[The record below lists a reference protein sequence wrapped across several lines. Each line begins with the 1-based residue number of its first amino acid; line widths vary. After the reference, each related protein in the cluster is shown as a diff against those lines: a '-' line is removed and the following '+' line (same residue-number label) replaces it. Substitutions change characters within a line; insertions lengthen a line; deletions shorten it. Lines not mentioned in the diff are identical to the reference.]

1 MMVLFGFI
9 GLFIVTNI
17 FFVTLYGFQLHGPYS
32 QLNPVKWLGNVA
44 GIALVIGSLLMI
56 RNRLAKKDQVSTY
69 KDWWLIIWALALG
82 VTGMLS
88 EMTRLAGMAGLTYFI
103 YFVHLMF
110 VWSLFFFIAYSKL
123 AHLVYRTTALAY
135 NEYIGRQ

>member
-1 MMVLFGFI
+1 M
-9 GLFIVTNI
+9 
-17 FFVTLYGFQLHGPYS
+17 YGFQIHGPYS

-44 GIALVIGSLLMI
+44 GIALVVGSLLMI
-56 RNRLAKKDQVSTY
+56 KNRLAKKDQVSSY
-69 KDWWLIIWALALG
+69 KDWWLLIWAFALG
-82 VTGMLS
+82 ATGMLS
-88 EMTRLAGMAGLTYFI
+88 EMTRLAGIAGLSYFI

-135 NEYIGRQ
+135 NEYIGRK

>member
-1 MMVLFGFI
+1 VLFGFI

-17 FFVTLYGFQLHGPYS
+17 FFVALYGLQLHGPYS

-44 GIALVIGSLLMI
+44 GISLIIGSLLMI
-56 RNRLAKKDQVSTY
+56 KNRLAKKEDQVSSY
-69 KDWWLIIWALALG
+69 KDWWLIIWALSLG
-82 VTGMLS
+82 VTGLLA
-88 EMTRLAGMAGLTYFI
+88 EMTRLAGVAGLSYFI

-123 AHLVYRTTALAY
+123 AHLVYRTMALGY